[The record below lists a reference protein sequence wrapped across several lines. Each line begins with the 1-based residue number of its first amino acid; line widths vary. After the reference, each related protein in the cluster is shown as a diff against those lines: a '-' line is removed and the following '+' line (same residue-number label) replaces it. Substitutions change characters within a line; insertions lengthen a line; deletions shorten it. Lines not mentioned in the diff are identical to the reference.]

1 MNSHCYLSMSLL
13 FYLLFYLAILAT
25 TLVNICLLIIY
36 MYNINCVQKK
46 QSQRIFSIILFKTD
60 EIFYKIWRSYSWVY
74 SGHKRSCISNEAC
87 NTLTWDVLFDWRLVE
102 LKQRLLVECRKLGC
116 LDCCCKQ
123 LSLSGVAVSLLMLA
137 LTVDILNTFYGV
149 FVVQCMC

>member
-46 QSQRIFSIILFKTD
+46 KQSQRIFSIILFKTD
-60 EIFYKIWRSYSWVY
+60 EIF
-74 SGHKRSCISNEAC
+74 
-87 NTLTWDVLFDWRLVE
+87 L
-102 LKQRLLVECRKLGC
+102 
-116 LDCCCKQ
+116 
-123 LSLSGVAVSLLMLA
+123 
-137 LTVDILNTFYGV
+137 
-149 FVVQCMC
+149 

>member
-46 QSQRIFSIILFKTD
+46 TKPENF
-60 EIFYKIWRSYSWVY
+60 
-74 SGHKRSCISNEAC
+74 
-87 NTLTWDVLFDWRLVE
+87 
-102 LKQRLLVECRKLGC
+102 
-116 LDCCCKQ
+116 
-123 LSLSGVAVSLLMLA
+123 
-137 LTVDILNTFYGV
+137 
-149 FVVQCMC
+149 